1 MLGNCQAEGVGRAL
15 SLILPDA
22 RVTVLTLA
30 ALRRQQGSLATL
42 RRSLAPF
49 DHVFSQFFPEGLLKG
64 GNVHALAEGD
74 ARLRLFP
81 TILFPAFHPDMVHV
95 GDIGALSAARL
106 VPSPVG
112 PYHSAIVL
120 CAYREGRTVA
130 QTLGLFRD
138 DVFGRL
144 GYYDAWND
152 ASAYLLGSARDIG
165 FPLDAEL
172 ARWSRRGCFMHV
184 LNHPKLFVL
193 GDLAHRLA
201 REAGLSPVDV
211 AVEDYLVDALA
222 ADAVWPLYPEIARR
236 YGLVGGTRFKP
247 KERDGVATLLDL
259 PAFVTGSFEIYA
271 RLPVEGLVCSR
282 VSAWRDDP
290 AVRALFR

>member
-1 MLGNCQAEGVGRAL
+1 VLGNCQAEGIGRAL
-15 SLILPDA
+15 SLILPEA
-22 RVTVLTLA
+22 RVTVLPLA
-30 ALRRQQGSLATL
+30 TLRREQGSLATL
-42 RRSLAPF
+42 KRSLAPF
-49 DHVFSQFFPEGLLKG
+49 DHVFSQFFPEGFLEG

-106 VPSPVG
+106 VHSPMG
-112 PYHSAIVL
+112 PYHSAIAL
-120 CAYREGRTVA
+120 CAYREGRTVEE
-130 QTLGLFRD
+130 TLGLFRD
-138 DVFGRL
+138 EVFARL

-165 FPLDAEL
+165 FPLEAEL

-184 LNHPKLFVL
+184 LNHPRLFVL
-193 GDLAHRLA
+193 GDLAQRLA
-201 REAGLSPVDV
+201 RETGLSPVEV
-211 AVEDYLVDALA
+211 AVEDYLVDGLA

-247 KERDGVATLLDL
+247 KERNGAVALLDL
-259 PAFVTGSFEIYA
+259 PAFVAGSFETYA
-271 RLPVEGLVCSR
+271 RLPASSLSCSR
-282 VSAWRDDP
+282 VAAWRDDP
-290 AVRALFR
+290 EVRMLFA